1 MEFLLEITVRLP
13 PDMDESARSKLVA
26 AERIRGAELAQSGTI
41 RAIWRVPG
49 RFANFAI
56 WSAPDATD
64 LHEAITS
71 LPMWPYIDAHVTPLA
86 RHELSEKCQGLPGGL
101 VCE

>member
-41 RAIWRVPG
+41 R
-49 RFANFAI
+49 AI

-101 VCE
+101 V